1 MTTSATRK
9 VKEWNVHAKLDSSWK
24 KMENRVK
31 KFILATNQRKVDA
44 NKYATRKATKL
55 SAPVGKVL
63 LWKKMVGSVRKVSR
77 STI

>member
-9 VKEWNVHAKLDSSWK
+9 VMEWNVHVKLDSSWR

-44 NKYATRKATKL
+44 NKYATRKVTTL
-55 SAPVGKVL
+55 FAPVEKVS